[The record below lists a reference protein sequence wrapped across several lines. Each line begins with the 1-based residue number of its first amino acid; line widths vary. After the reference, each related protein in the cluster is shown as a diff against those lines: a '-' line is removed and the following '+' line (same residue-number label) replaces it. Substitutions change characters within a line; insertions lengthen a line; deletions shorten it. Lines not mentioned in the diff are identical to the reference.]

1 MPEKSTEDTAAGT
14 SPAAQVPAK
23 FAKAY
28 QAALQGSALPG
39 ESDDLDAKALAEA
52 GEFAARASLDR
63 APGQPSFLLE
73 PVATDGT
80 DRRMRLVV
88 VNDDMPFLV
97 DSTSQIAGAQGL
109 AVHRILHPVVSVERD
124 AKNHLTAVDA
134 GKDGARESVIYMEL
148 ERGDARA
155 RRRLLDALEASLA
168 DVRAAVADWKAMRA
182 AMLAD
187 STMRAD
193 GDGAELLR
201 WFESG
206 AMTQLGHEWR
216 TRDGKRHDP
225 LGICAAGTSEIL
237 SETALEAAFAWFE
250 KGRTA
255 PLLIKSNRLSS
266 VHRRV
271 LLDLVVVPE
280 MKGKTVERLSIHAG
294 LWTSAALSTP
304 PAKVPVLRA
313 QLEALMAKFGFD
325 PGGHAGKALAHA
337 LTALPHDLLIAF
349 DAESLEELVLTSMS
363 ITDRPRPKLVMIR
376 SPLGRHLFTFVWL
389 PRDEV
394 STGRRLAIESLLV
407 REAKAGVIGW
417 TMALEDGGAA
427 LLRYTLDLRGGGI
440 VPDTEVLNAQLEQMV
455 RGWQPE
461 VEGALARRG
470 DPGRAAAL
478 AARFAPV
485 FPANYRNLYNPEE
498 AARDILRLR
507 DLDAE
512 RPRNVRL
519 AKKSL
524 DGDDRLRLKVYSA
537 AGPLAL
543 SDVVPA
549 LEHFGFE
556 VLEEIPT
563 ELHVPGG
570 GEGDAEATFIH
581 DFSLR
586 LPANVDETALMP
598 HVETIEGAIA
608 AVLDGK
614 AENDAFNQLVL
625 VTQTDPQAIV
635 WLRAWFRYMRQGGS
649 SYGMDTVVAALR
661 GAPALTA
668 ALVDRFRAL
677 HDPKEKDA
685 ARAEA
690 LAAEIQTGFAAIQS
704 IDDDRILR
712 LFHAVIGATLR
723 TNAFAPAAAEAL
735 AFKIDS
741 SLVPGLPKP
750 LPWREVWV
758 YSPRVEGIHLRAGPV
773 ARGGLRW
780 SDRRDDFRTEILGL
794 MKAQRVKNAVIV
806 PTGAKGGFY
815 PKQLPSPA
823 EDRDAWFAE
832 GTECYRIFIRSLLSI
847 TDNIVGGKVV
857 HPKGVVIRD
866 GEDPYFVVAAD
877 KGTATFSDVANG
889 LAMERDFWLG
899 DAFASGGSKGYDHKA
914 MGITAKG
921 AWVSVQRH
929 FAEMGIDVQTDT
941 IRVVGCGDMSGDVFG
956 NGMLLSKAIKLC
968 AAFDH
973 RHIFLDPDPDP
984 AKSWKERD
992 RMFKLPRSSWDDY
1005 DKKLISK
1012 GGGVFARSQKSIP
1025 LTPEVQALLGLSV
1038 AEIDPAGLISAILRA
1053 PADLLWFGGI
1063 GTYVK
1068 AAGQNNAE
1076 VGDPAN
1082 DALRVDAE
1090 DLRVRAVG
1098 EGANLGVT
1106 QAARIAFAAKGGRI
1120 NTDFIDNSAGVDCSD
1135 NEVNIKI
1142 ALNREMA
1149 EGRLSQDDRDALLV
1163 RMTDDVAALVLEDNR
1178 LQALALSIAE
1188 KGGAAAVPSLVR
1200 IMETFEASGRL
1211 DRKVEGLAA
1220 NDELLRRSAEG
1231 SGLTRPELAV
1241 LLSTAKLA
1249 LQDAIEA
1256 SALPDDPA
1264 LASDLAAA
1272 FPAEM
1277 QRDFAGAIADHQLRR
1292 EIIATKLANR
1302 IVNRMGIV
1310 HPLEL
1315 VEEEGCS
1322 LGEVAAAFVAVERL
1336 LDMKGLW
1343 ASLDS
1348 AGINES
1354 IRLSLFSQ
1362 AASAMASQMADLLRV
1377 SPGLAQP
1384 GALVARLE
1392 PGVDRLTATVDALL
1406 SASVRRQWDALAQQL
1421 LEAGAP
1427 EALTAAVVRL
1437 FKTDGAIGI
1446 VDLAERRGDDEV
1458 GVTRA
1463 FTHLGDALGLDWA
1476 QTLAAHMS
1484 PADPWERLL
1493 VNSLARDFQ
1502 QMRLSFLAGLPKG
1515 DLDAGVSKWLEA
1527 NGPRVAQFRTTV
1539 DRARTI
1545 PNPNGAMLS
1554 HIAGQARG
1562 LLGR

>member
-1 MPEKSTEDTAAGT
+1 
-14 SPAAQVPAK
+14 
-23 FAKAY
+23 
-28 QAALQGSALPG
+28 
-39 ESDDLDAKALAEA
+39 
-52 GEFAARASLDR
+52 
-63 APGQPSFLLE
+63 
-73 PVATDGT
+73 
-80 DRRMRLVV
+80 
-88 VNDDMPFLV
+88 
-97 DSTSQIAGAQGL
+97 
-109 AVHRILHPVVSVERD
+109 
-124 AKNHLTAVDA
+124 
-134 GKDGARESVIYMEL
+134 
-148 ERGDARA
+148 
-155 RRRLLDALEASLA
+155 
-168 DVRAAVADWKAMRA
+168 
-182 AMLAD
+182 
-187 STMRAD
+187 
-193 GDGAELLR
+193 
-201 WFESG
+201 
-206 AMTQLGHEWR
+206 
-216 TRDGKRHDP
+216 
-225 LGICAAGTSEIL
+225 
-237 SETALEAAFAWFE
+237 
-250 KGRTA
+250 
-255 PLLIKSNRLSS
+255 
-266 VHRRV
+266 
-271 LLDLVVVPE
+271 
-280 MKGKTVERLSIHAG
+280 
-294 LWTSAALSTP
+294 
-304 PAKVPVLRA
+304 
-313 QLEALMAKFGFD
+313 
-325 PGGHAGKALAHA
+325 
-337 LTALPHDLLIAF
+337 
-349 DAESLEELVLTSMS
+349 
-363 ITDRPRPKLVMIR
+363 
-376 SPLGRHLFTFVWL
+376 
-389 PRDEV
+389 
-394 STGRRLAIESLLV
+394 
-407 REAKAGVIGW
+407 
-417 TMALEDGGAA
+417 
-427 LLRYTLDLRGGGI
+427 
-440 VPDTEVLNAQLEQMV
+440 
-455 RGWQPE
+455 
-461 VEGALARRG
+461 
-470 DPGRAAAL
+470 
-478 AARFAPV
+478 
-485 FPANYRNLYNPEE
+485 
-498 AARDILRLR
+498 
-507 DLDAE
+507 
-512 RPRNVRL
+512 
-519 AKKSL
+519 
-524 DGDDRLRLKVYSA
+524 
-537 AGPLAL
+537 
-543 SDVVPA
+543 
-549 LEHFGFE
+549 
-556 VLEEIPT
+556 
-563 ELHVPGG
+563 
-570 GEGDAEATFIH
+570 
-581 DFSLR
+581 
-586 LPANVDETALMP
+586 
-598 HVETIEGAIA
+598 
-608 AVLDGK
+608 
-614 AENDAFNQLVL
+614 
-625 VTQTDPQAIV
+625 
-635 WLRAWFRYMRQGGS
+635 
-649 SYGMDTVVAALR
+649 
-661 GAPALTA
+661 
-668 ALVDRFRAL
+668 
-677 HDPKEKDA
+677 
-685 ARAEA
+685 
-690 LAAEIQTGFAAIQS
+690 
-704 IDDDRILR
+704 
-712 LFHAVIGATLR
+712 
-723 TNAFAPAAAEAL
+723 
-735 AFKIDS
+735 
-741 SLVPGLPKP
+741 
-750 LPWREVWV
+750 
-758 YSPRVEGIHLRAGPV
+758 
-773 ARGGLRW
+773 
-780 SDRRDDFRTEILGL
+780 
-794 MKAQRVKNAVIV
+794 
-806 PTGAKGGFY
+806 
-815 PKQLPSPA
+815 
-823 EDRDAWFAE
+823 
-832 GTECYRIFIRSLLSI
+832 
-847 TDNIVGGKVV
+847 
-857 HPKGVVIRD
+857 
-866 GEDPYFVVAAD
+866 
-877 KGTATFSDVANG
+877 
-889 LAMERDFWLG
+889 
-899 DAFASGGSKGYDHKA
+899 
-914 MGITAKG
+914 
-921 AWVSVQRH
+921 
-929 FAEMGIDVQTDT
+929 
-941 IRVVGCGDMSGDVFG
+941 
-956 NGMLLSKAIKLC
+956 
-968 AAFDH
+968 
-973 RHIFLDPDPDP
+973 
-984 AKSWKERD
+984 ERD

-1005 DKKLISK
+1005 DKTLISK

-1106 QAARIAFAAKGGRI
+1106 QAARISFAAKGGRI

-1392 PGVDRLTATVDALL
+1392 PGVDRLTATVDTLL

-1421 LEAGAP
+1421 LDAGAP